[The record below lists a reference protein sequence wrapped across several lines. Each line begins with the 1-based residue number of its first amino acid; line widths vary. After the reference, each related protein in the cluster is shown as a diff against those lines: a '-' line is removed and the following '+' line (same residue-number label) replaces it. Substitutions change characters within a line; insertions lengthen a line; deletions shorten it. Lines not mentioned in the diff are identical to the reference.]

1 MAVLKKE
8 FTDRMAEIGG
18 ITKKDAKRGL
28 ELFIE
33 TLMDYMSENENKSIN
48 NELLNIFIDMVTETA
63 KLHNNL
69 EMVINSKLSTDTDIK
84 QELDTLNKYINYI
97 SSILYKLENTNLNA
111 NEKTIL
117 AKIKEE
123 FVKLERIQSIYMLLE
138 SVNNITNGNE
148 KKQENI
154 EKILDVLFVILDI
167 DDEKEDYQDEKYSD
181 EKDLFESI
189 EVNDAASKIV
199 ISIPQGQII
208 IKGDI
213 ENIKIVMQEGK

>member
-1 MAVLKKE
+1 M
-8 FTDRMAEIGG
+8 RCYI
-18 ITKKDAKRGL
+18 
-28 ELFIE
+28 
-33 TLMDYMSENENKSIN
+33 SENENKSIN

-123 FVKLERIQSIYMLLE
+123 FVKLYLYASRI
-138 SVNNITNGNE
+138 
-148 KKQENI
+148 
-154 EKILDVLFVILDI
+154 
-167 DDEKEDYQDEKYSD
+167 
-181 EKDLFESI
+181 
-189 EVNDAASKIV
+189 SK
-199 ISIPQGQII
+199 
-208 IKGDI
+208 
-213 ENIKIVMQEGK
+213 

>member
-1 MAVLKKE
+1 M
-8 FTDRMAEIGG
+8 RC
-18 ITKKDAKRGL
+18 
-28 ELFIE
+28 
-33 TLMDYMSENENKSIN
+33 YMSTNENKSIN

-84 QELDTLNKYINYI
+84 QKLDILNKYIDYI
-97 SSILYKLENTNLNA
+97 SSVLNKLEHTNLNS

-123 FVKLERIQSIYMLLE
+123 FEKLERIRSIYMLLE

-148 KKQENI
+148 KEQENI
-154 EKILDVLFVILDI
+154 EKILDILFVILDI
-167 DDEKEDYQDEKYSD
+167 DDEKEEYQDEKYND
-181 EKDLFESI
+181 
-189 EVNDAASKIV
+189 EVNAAANKIV

>member
-1 MAVLKKE
+1 
-8 FTDRMAEIGG
+8 
-18 ITKKDAKRGL
+18 
-28 ELFIE
+28 
-33 TLMDYMSENENKSIN
+33 MSTNENKSIN

-69 EMVINSKLSTDTDIK
+69 DMVINSKLSTDTDIK
-84 QELDTLNKYINYI
+84 QELDVLNKYTDYI
-97 SSILYKLENTNLNA
+97 SSVLDKLENTNLNS

-123 FVKLERIQSIYMLLE
+123 FEKLERIQSIYMLLE

-148 KKQENI
+148 KEQENI
-154 EKILDVLFVILDI
+154 EKILDILFVILDI
-167 DDEKEDYQDEKYSD
+167 DDEKEEYQDEKYND
-181 EKDLFESI
+181 
-189 EVNDAASKIV
+189 EVNAAANKIV

-213 ENIKIVMQEGK
+213 ENIKIVMQEGR

>member
-1 MAVLKKE
+1 
-8 FTDRMAEIGG
+8 
-18 ITKKDAKRGL
+18 
-28 ELFIE
+28 
-33 TLMDYMSENENKSIN
+33 MSENENKSIN

-167 DDEKEDYQDEKYSD
+167 EDYQDEKYSD

>member
-1 MAVLKKE
+1 
-8 FTDRMAEIGG
+8 
-18 ITKKDAKRGL
+18 
-28 ELFIE
+28 
-33 TLMDYMSENENKSIN
+33 MSENENKSIN

-167 DDEKEDYQDEKYSD
+167 DDEK
-181 EKDLFESI
+181 
-189 EVNDAASKIV
+189 
-199 ISIPQGQII
+199 
-208 IKGDI
+208 
-213 ENIKIVMQEGK
+213 

>member
-1 MAVLKKE
+1 
-8 FTDRMAEIGG
+8 
-18 ITKKDAKRGL
+18 
-28 ELFIE
+28 
-33 TLMDYMSENENKSIN
+33 MSENENKSIN

-167 DDEKEDYQDEKYSD
+167 DEKEDYQDEKYSD

>member
-1 MAVLKKE
+1 
-8 FTDRMAEIGG
+8 
-18 ITKKDAKRGL
+18 
-28 ELFIE
+28 
-33 TLMDYMSENENKSIN
+33 MSENENKSIN

-84 QELDTLNKYINYI
+84 HELDTLNKYINYI

>member
-1 MAVLKKE
+1 
-8 FTDRMAEIGG
+8 
-18 ITKKDAKRGL
+18 
-28 ELFIE
+28 
-33 TLMDYMSENENKSIN
+33 MSENENKSIN

>member
-1 MAVLKKE
+1 
-8 FTDRMAEIGG
+8 
-18 ITKKDAKRGL
+18 
-28 ELFIE
+28 
-33 TLMDYMSENENKSIN
+33 MSENENKSIN

-97 SSILYKLENTNLNA
+97 SSILDKLENTNLNA

-213 ENIKIVMQEGK
+213 ENIKIVMQEGR

>member
-1 MAVLKKE
+1 
-8 FTDRMAEIGG
+8 
-18 ITKKDAKRGL
+18 
-28 ELFIE
+28 
-33 TLMDYMSENENKSIN
+33 MSTNENKSIN

-84 QELDTLNKYINYI
+84 QELDVINKYIDYI
-97 SSILYKLENTNLNA
+97 SSILDKLENTNLNA

-117 AKIKEE
+117 SKIKEE
-123 FVKLERIQSIYMLLE
+123 FVKFVRIRSIYMLLE
-138 SVNNITNGNE
+138 SVNTITNGNE

-167 DDEKEDYQDEKYSD
+167 DDEKEEYQDKKYND
-181 EKDLFESI
+181 
-189 EVNDAASKIV
+189 EVNAAANKIV
-199 ISIPQGQII
+199 INIPQGQII

-213 ENIKIVMQEGK
+213 ENIKIVVQEGK

>member
-1 MAVLKKE
+1 
-8 FTDRMAEIGG
+8 
-18 ITKKDAKRGL
+18 
-28 ELFIE
+28 
-33 TLMDYMSENENKSIN
+33 MSENENKSIN

-97 SSILYKLENTNLNA
+97 SSILDKLENTNLNA

-213 ENIKIVMQEGK
+213 ENIKIVMQEDK

>member
-1 MAVLKKE
+1 
-8 FTDRMAEIGG
+8 
-18 ITKKDAKRGL
+18 
-28 ELFIE
+28 
-33 TLMDYMSENENKSIN
+33 MSTNENKSIN

-69 EMVINSKLSTDTDIK
+69 EMVINSKLSIADIK
-84 QELDTLNKYINYI
+84 QELDILNKYIGYI
-97 SSILYKLENTNLNA
+97 SSILDKLENTNLNA

-117 AKIKEE
+117 SKIKEE
-123 FVKLERIQSIYMLLE
+123 FEKLERIQSIYMLLE

-189 EVNDAASKIV
+189 EVNDADNKIV
-199 ISIPQGQII
+199 IGIPQGQII

>member
-1 MAVLKKE
+1 
-8 FTDRMAEIGG
+8 
-18 ITKKDAKRGL
+18 
-28 ELFIE
+28 
-33 TLMDYMSENENKSIN
+33 MSTNENKSIN

-84 QELDTLNKYINYI
+84 QKLDILNKYIDYI
-97 SSILYKLENTNLNA
+97 SSILDKLENTNLNS

-123 FVKLERIQSIYMLLE
+123 FEKLERIQSIYMLLE

>member
-1 MAVLKKE
+1 
-8 FTDRMAEIGG
+8 
-18 ITKKDAKRGL
+18 
-28 ELFIE
+28 
-33 TLMDYMSENENKSIN
+33 MSENENKSIN

-154 EKILDVLFVILDI
+154 EKILDVLFVILDRRL
-167 DDEKEDYQDEKYSD
+167 SR
-181 EKDLFESI
+181 
-189 EVNDAASKIV
+189 
-199 ISIPQGQII
+199 
-208 IKGDI
+208 
-213 ENIKIVMQEGK
+213 